1 MTDETKPNDRT
12 VEQPEDEATGTV
24 VDTNVTAVAAVSPP
38 ETLADPPGGMPLP
51 GAGDE
56 DPHANLAAYLLDS
69 LPEDERAAFAAH
81 FATCAVC
88 QEEAATLAPIVGS
101 LPGLL
106 VLDPSTDLQASEISP
121 LPTDL
126 VPSPD
131 LRDRILAAARG
142 ESTPAAAAAEQA
154 VDVVPEAGEAERAD
168 GKTGAQQAA
177 VEPTPIS
184 TARRP
189 PGRILPGASTGPT
202 TVTSQAWQTVSRV
215 SWATRLAALF
225 AIIAVGAVIWALA
238 LQGRVNDLE
247 DENKGLEK
255 IIAGIEGSSATVASL
270 APAGEGPADSAGELF
285 FSLQAQEGWIVVEGM
300 NPLPADQAYQLW
312 YIKEGDP
319 APKPGPTIFVDENGI
334 GVAQVAS
341 DAPTYNQVAVTVEP
355 RSGSQAPTTPPV
367 LAGNLSGA
375 AG

>member
-12 VEQPEDEATGTV
+12 VEQPEEEAV
-24 VDTNVTAVAAVSPP
+24 VETSVTAVAEPTSP
-38 ETLADPPGGMPLP
+38 EMRAEPPGGAPLP

-106 VLDPSTDLQASEISP
+106 DLDPSTDLYSPEFAP
-121 LPTDL
+121 LPADL
-126 VPSPD
+126 APSPD
-131 LRDRILAAARG
+131 LRDRILTAVRE
-142 ESTPAAAAAEQA
+142 ESTPPTSVAEQA
-154 VDVVPEAGEAERAD
+154 VDVVPEAPESERAD
-168 GKTGAQQAA
+168 GQPGTQQAA
-177 VEPTPIS
+177 VAPTPIS

-189 PGRILPGASTGPT
+189 PGRIRPGSSSGQAS
-202 TVTSQAWQTVSRV
+202 VTSQAWQTVSRV

-225 AIIAVGAVIWALA
+225 AIVAVGAVIWALA
-238 LQGRVNDLE
+238 LQGRINDLE
-247 DENKGLEK
+247 DENDANRDLIARLES
-255 IIAGIEGSSATVASL
+255 AGATVASL
-270 APAGEGPADSAGELF
+270 GPTADGKQDSSGKF
-285 FSLQAQEGWIVVEGM
+285 YFSLPDQSGEIILEGM

-319 APKPGPTIFVDENGI
+319 APKPGPTITVDEHGN
-334 GVAQVAS
+334 GVAPVAP
-341 DAPTYNQVAVTVEP
+341 DTPTYDQLAVTVEP
-355 RSGSQAPTTPPV
+355 AEGSQTPTLPIV

>member
-12 VEQPEDEATGTV
+12 VEQPEDEAV
-24 VDTNVTAVAAVSPP
+24 ADTTVTAVAAATPP
-38 ETLADPPGGMPLP
+38 GTRADPPDETPMP

-106 VLDPSTDLQASEISP
+106 VLDPSTDLQASEIAP
-121 LPTDL
+121 LPADL
-126 VPSPD
+126 APSPD

-142 ESTPAAAAAEQA
+142 ESTPPAAAAGQP
-154 VDVVPEAGEAERAD
+154 VDVVSEAAEAERAD
-168 GKTGAQQAA
+168 GQTGAQQAA

-184 TARRP
+184 TVRRP
-189 PGRILPGASTGPT
+189 PGRILPGASARPT
-202 TVTSQAWQTVSRV
+202 SFSMQAWQTVSRV

-225 AIIAVGAVIWALA
+225 AIIAVGAIIWALA
-238 LQGRVNDLE
+238 LQGRINDLE
-247 DENKGLEK
+247 DENNGLED

-270 APAGEGPADSAGELF
+270 APAGEGPADSSGELF
-285 FSLQAQEGWIVVEGM
+285 FALSAQEGWIVVEGM

-312 YIKEGDP
+312 YIKDGDP
-319 APKPGPTIFVDENGI
+319 APKPGPTIIVDENGI
-334 GVAQVAS
+334 GVAQVAP
-341 DAPTYNQVAVTVEP
+341 DAPTYNRVAVTVEP
-355 RSGSQAPTTPPV
+355 RAGSQEPTTDPV

>member
-12 VEQPEDEATGTV
+12 VEQPDDEAV
-24 VDTNVTAVAAVSPP
+24 VDTSVTAVAAVTPP
-38 ETLADPPGGMPLP
+38 ETRADPPGEAPFP
-51 GAGDE
+51 SAGDE

-81 FATCAVC
+81 FTTCAVC
-88 QEEAATLAPIVGS
+88 QKEAATLAPIVGS

-106 VLDPSTDLQASEISP
+106 VLDPSSDLRSPEITP
-121 LPTDL
+121 LPADL
-126 VPSPD
+126 EPSPD
-131 LRDRILAAARG
+131 LRDRLLAAARG
-142 ESTPAAAAAEQA
+142 ESTPPAAAAEQP
-154 VDVVPEAGEAERAD
+154 VDVVPEAAEAERAD

-177 VEPTPIS
+177 VEPTSIT

-189 PGRILPGASTGPT
+189 PGRILPGASARPT
-202 TVTSQAWQTVSRV
+202 SFSTQAWQTVSRV

-247 DENKGLEK
+247 DENQGLEDT
-255 IIAGIEGSSATVASL
+255 IARIEGSSATVASL
-270 APAGEGPADSAGELF
+270 APAGQGPADSSGELF
-285 FSLQAQEGWIVVEGM
+285 FSLPAQEGWIVVEGM
-300 NPLPADQAYQLW
+300 NPLPSDQAYQLW

-319 APKPGPTIFVDENGI
+319 APKPGPTIIVDENGT
-334 GVAQVAS
+334 GVAQVAP

-355 RSGSQAPTTPPV
+355 RTGSQAPTTDPV